1 MSGKNTKKFI
11 LGGVCLLVACGA
23 VGTYMYSKHT
33 KKEEPQKSVLS
44 GPPIVRVDTAKIMPI
59 CRFLKLTGVLKPNNL
74 VEIKSE
80 VDSTISKILFE
91 EGGSVKKG
99 DLLIQLDDSRA
110 VAALKEA
117 EAQYEKIK
125 SEYIPSNELAAKGVI
140 SKVRKDTLK
149 ADLDAAEARV
159 EVCKVNV
166 MKHKIIA
173 PFSGKIG
180 LKEVSEG
187 QYVGNGF
194 VLAKLVDNEQLRIDF
209 KVPDVNM
216 SEVYQGQNIDISVDG
231 NDNAYTAVISA
242 IDPESDR
249 NSHSF
254 NVRAIMNERS
264 ENVLKPGMFVKV
276 GVALDRCKNGI
287 VIPESAIERY
297 GDMEHVFRILE
308 DGTAVR
314 TNVTS
319 GYRNKGVV
327 EILSGLNENDTV
339 VTEGGARVI
348 EGRPVQI
355 LTDELL
361 EKIRKEQKAKM
372 EKEQKAKQKGVAK
385 VKNNK
390 EKS

>member
-1 MSGKNTKKFI
+1 MSGKNTKKFV
-11 LGGVCLLVACGA
+11 LGGICLLITAGA
-23 VGTYMYSKHT
+23 VGTYLYSNST
-33 KKEEPQKSVLS
+33 KKDEAKQSPFA
-44 GPPIVRVDTAKIMPI
+44 GPPIVKVDTAKVMPI
-59 CRFLKLTGVLKPNNL
+59 CRFLRLNGVLKPNNL

-91 EGGSVKKG
+91 EGGTVNKG

-125 SEYIPSNELAAKGVI
+125 SEYIPSNELASKGVI

-264 ENVLKPGMFVKV
+264 ENILKPGMFVKV

-361 EKIRKEQKAKM
+361 EKLRKEQKAKM
-372 EKEQKAKQKGVAK
+372 EAEKKAKQDANK
-385 VKNNK
+385 KNNK
-390 EKS
+390 GKS

>member
-23 VGTYMYSKHT
+23 VGAYMYSKNT
-33 KKEEPQKSVLS
+33 KKEEPQKSVLA
-44 GPPIVRVDTAKIMPI
+44 GPPIVRVDTARVMPI